1 LHYDLRL
8 EMGGALASWA
18 IPKGPSYDPAEK
30 RLAVQTEDHP
40 LAYASFEGRIPEGEY
55 GAGDSI
61 VWDQGTWETEPP
73 GQGLEQRERGRMTFR
88 LSGEKL
94 QGLWHLVRTRPAR
107 GKQQWL
113 FFKARDELAS
123 ADGEIVERRPE
134 SVRSGKQ
141 VTRGPVS
148 ARTLRA
154 PHPEPIDLLVRIW
167 PPMLATL
174 STVESMGGGPW
185 ILEVKYDGFRAI
197 AGLAGG
203 RVALQSRRALDLSAR
218 FPEVSR
224 ALAGLR
230 VGEAVVDG
238 EIVAY
243 DRKRISKFELL
254 QEGRVRPR
262 YVAFDLLW
270 LEGEDLR
277 DRPLEQRRDLLQSVL
292 AGAEGPIE
300 LAERAP
306 EESVSEAFTWARR
319 RNLEGFVAK
328 RRGSPYRGG
337 RSRDWLKVK
346 LRMTQEVVLIG
357 YAPISTGTKEIG
369 ALLTAVHE
377 RGGFRYSGKVGTGFS
392 AKQRR
397 ALFEL
402 LEADRIEAPPAS
414 GAPRDRYARWC
425 RPKHVAQVELT
436 EWTRDGMLR
445 QSSFQGLRTD
455 KVPEEVEREVP
466 ER

>member
-1 LHYDLRL
+1 
-8 EMGGALASWA
+8 
-18 IPKGPSYDPAEK
+18 
-30 RLAVQTEDHP
+30 
-40 LAYASFEGRIPEGEY
+40 
-55 GAGDSI
+55 
-61 VWDQGTWETEPP
+61 
-73 GQGLEQRERGRMTFR
+73 
-88 LSGEKL
+88 
-94 QGLWHLVRTRPAR
+94 
-107 GKQQWL
+107 
-113 FFKARDELAS
+113 
-123 ADGEIVERRPE
+123 
-134 SVRSGKQ
+134 
-141 VTRGPVS
+141 
-148 ARTLRA
+148 
-154 PHPEPIDLLVRIW
+154 
-167 PPMLATL
+167 
-174 STVESMGGGPW
+174 
-185 ILEVKYDGFRAI
+185 
-197 AGLAGG
+197 
-203 RVALQSRRALDLSAR
+203 
-218 FPEVSR
+218 
-224 ALAGLR
+224 
-230 VGEAVVDG
+230 
-238 EIVAY
+238 
-243 DRKRISKFELL
+243 
-254 QEGRVRPR
+254 
-262 YVAFDLLW
+262 VAFDLLW